1 MLTGDRLRIDLR
13 IELAADQ
20 SSVAGCAAPS
30 APTAGHVRKPSSRWS
45 PPKCRSQPIAT
56 AGPGGGEKRGCAARA
71 AFVVAPLALATSA
84 VASGLVFSG
93 ASRVQ
98 KPREVGISDSG
109 QLYTDRRTNP
119 IHVE

>member
-1 MLTGDRLRIDLR
+1 M
-13 IELAADQ
+13 
-20 SSVAGCAAPS
+20 VAMIRCS
-30 APTAGHVRKPSSRWS
+30 LHGHAVRVRF
-45 PPKCRSQPIAT
+45 
-56 AGPGGGEKRGCAARA
+56 KRGADA
-71 AFVVAPLALATSA
+71 AFVVAQLALATSA

-93 ASRVQ
+93 APRVQ